1 MRAVRY
7 VVRTKLRSLVVP
19 GLLLTAVV
27 GVVLAIVIALAAGA
41 HRTETLPDR
50 VDAAAGGAFDYLITQ
65 QENGQRP
72 LTDRV
77 AALPGVESADSY
89 SFVFGGVVP
98 AGAAAGIEAAVDAP
112 VFAGSEHAFGVHVVS
127 GRALD
132 QSVDDEFVATQ
143 TFVRATGAKLG
154 DRFDLYT
161 LSQES
166 AAENGFS
173 ADAAKLTLT
182 ATLVGVF
189 EGATTVD
196 DPDAY
201 ALFPQRV
208 LDRADVGIALTMI
221 PVRVQPGV
229 DEATLR
235 SQLAPLPGAA
245 QLSVESGQ
253 LITGDMQRAI
263 RTQARGMWLLTVAAG
278 IAALVTLTQVVTR
291 QVRVSA
297 AERDSLNA
305 IGFSNGQ
312 QFMETITRA
321 AVPILAGGVL
331 ATALAVACSGFFP
344 TGTVGRFDPSPGVLV
359 QPRVLASTAFIVVT
373 LLLLLTGAV
382 LALSRATRGAVVASP
397 VVSGVASRAPV
408 LPAAIGI
415 WLGFTRARGERGSLR
430 AALAGVLFTVGGLVG
445 AITFGASLD
454 RLIDEP
460 FRYGSNMDASL
471 GDNGGEQIDDRLAS
485 TLESDPN
492 VESLIYYAQAYAKA
506 DDTDVPMMG
515 MQRVRG
521 DSAPV
526 LLSGRLPVSE
536 DEIAMG
542 RVTARRVRVG
552 VDEDVTL
559 TGSTG
564 SHAYRVVGLVVLTGL
579 GSNEGIGEG
588 ALTTLD
594 GLRQISDAPVTSAAV
609 DFGSRDAALAKYST
623 EFDPSYI
630 SADYVPGPISS
641 LVRVR
646 SVPYVL
652 AALLGLLVLL
662 TITQTLLSSLR
673 ARRRD
678 LAIVRALGGAP
689 RLLRR
694 SVHWQATLVTL
705 VPALIGIPLGL
716 IAGRL
721 VFKALADDIGALDT
735 AKYPVAALA
744 AVVAGVVLIA
754 NLVAIWPARLARRLS
769 TAAALR
775 TE

>member
-50 VDAAAGGAFDYLITQ
+50 VDAAAGGGFDYLITQ
-65 QENGQRP
+65 QESGQRP

-89 SFVFGGVVP
+89 SFVFGGVAP
-98 AGAAAGIEAAVDAP
+98 AGAAAGIEAAVDAL

-127 GRALD
+127 GRAID

-143 TFVRATGAKLG
+143 TFVGATGAKLG

-196 DPDAY
+196 DPQAY
-201 ALFPQRV
+201 AVFPKR
-208 LDRADVGIALTMI
+208 LIDRPDVGIALTMI
-221 PVRVQPGV
+221 SVRVQPGV

-235 SQLAPLPGAA
+235 SELAPLPGAA
-245 QLSVESGQ
+245 QLSVQSGQ

-263 RTQARGMWLLTVAAG
+263 RTQARGMWLLTLVAG
-278 IAALVTLTQVVTR
+278 IAALVTLTLVVTR
-291 QVRVSA
+291 QIRVSA
-297 AERDSLNA
+297 AERDSLTA

-312 QFMETITRA
+312 VFMETITRA

-331 ATALAVACSGFFP
+331 ATALAVACSGIFP
-344 TGTVGRFDPSPGVLV
+344 TGTVGRFEPSPGVLV
-359 QPRVLASTAFIVVT
+359 QSGVLASTAFIVVT

-382 LALSRATRGAVVASP
+382 LAFSPRERAAPSSASP
-397 VVSGVASRAPV
+397 VVSAVASRAPV

-471 GDNGGEQIDDRLAS
+471 GDNGGEQIDARLAS

-521 DSAPV
+521 ASAPV
-526 LLSGRLPVSE
+526 LLERASAGERRRARDGRCHRATCPR
-536 DEIAMG
+536 G
-542 RVTARRVRVG
+542 CRRG
-552 VDEDVTL
+552 
-559 TGSTG
+559 
-564 SHAYRVVGLVVLTGL
+564 
-579 GSNEGIGEG
+579 
-588 ALTTLD
+588 
-594 GLRQISDAPVTSAAV
+594 
-609 DFGSRDAALAKYST
+609 RDA
-623 EFDPSYI
+623 D
-630 SADYVPGPISS
+630 
-641 LVRVR
+641 RVD
-646 SVPYVL
+646 
-652 AALLGLLVLL
+652 G
-662 TITQTLLSSLR
+662 
-673 ARRRD
+673 
-678 LAIVRALGGAP
+678 
-689 RLLRR
+689 
-694 SVHWQATLVTL
+694 
-705 VPALIGIPLGL
+705 
-716 IAGRL
+716 
-721 VFKALADDIGALDT
+721 
-735 AKYPVAALA
+735 
-744 AVVAGVVLIA
+744 
-754 NLVAIWPARLARRLS
+754 
-769 TAAALR
+769 
-775 TE
+775 